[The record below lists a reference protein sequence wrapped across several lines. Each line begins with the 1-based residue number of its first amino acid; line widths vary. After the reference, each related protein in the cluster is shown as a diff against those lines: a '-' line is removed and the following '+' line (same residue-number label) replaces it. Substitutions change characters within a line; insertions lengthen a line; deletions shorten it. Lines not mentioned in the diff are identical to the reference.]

1 MIEFASAFTGDRGW
15 ASVHR
20 VYTHTFMTMASAGVR
35 VNTSAHIGTGLELT
49 AYTEVCPHMTYIHH
63 TSYIC
68 CTNEIRS
75 GEFDRGNFLP
85 DFCFSTFDPLQIQS

>member
-49 AYTEVCPHMTYIHH
+49 AYTVCPYDIHTYVIHH

-68 CTNEIRS
+68 CTNEI
-75 GEFDRGNFLP
+75 
-85 DFCFSTFDPLQIQS
+85 